1 MPTKVLD
8 LPKTHTVNYSSKP
21 LNGNDDIIE
30 ISPQEFAHQFNFEWH
45 DDLLIEDKL
54 VESYQKQK
62 KELHT
67 LACGYAVYSDLY
79 PQQTIDESFI
89 SQQMPFL
96 PRVIKQQQQLAEKYL
111 KEIETIIPNLVVCEI
126 NDQVGKGL
134 FWRGPEIIK
143 KGTAIACYAGI
154 MDASLPGTD
163 TFSGYGY
170 TVPAHPLFKNHSI
183 GARGVINGFQ
193 GNHARFIQHF
203 PDAENLSQHFKLD
216 PSLQEQDIAT
226 ANVEALNIVYDGM
239 PLVVL
244 VTTEDVLPNSQF
256 GFDYGASYWAK
267 AYQHCQIEPLLF
279 TKHSETLDH
288 KKYERLNLSL
298 ILGKEAVSLPL
309 INIMKCILAN
319 QPYTILDANTKNTIQ
334 LSPTKLTTM
343 VIDELKKQNAEPNTI
358 SFHFLNWLFR
368 VNEAQNSAGNYQ
380 SKFINNI
387 HSILLKYWLLNSFD
401 HSISAKTKIPYID
414 RVMSAITESMTAD
427 QVFLEVRTKLN
438 FTDDRDFYTKQ
449 LREMRSE
456 MISAMKTY
464 NDDKLA
470 NNKTPTEVRSLV
482 L

>member
-21 LNGNDDIIE
+21 LNGNDEIIE

-45 DDLLIEDKL
+45 DDLLIEDTW
-54 VESYQKQK
+54 VESYQKQQ

-67 LACGYAVYSDLY
+67 LACGYALYADLY
-79 PQQTIDESFI
+79 PQEPIDESVI
-89 SQQMPFL
+89 LRQMPFL
-96 PRVIKQQQQLAEKYL
+96 PGVIKQQQQLAEKYL

-134 FWRGPEIIK
+134 FWRGPEVLK
-143 KGTAIACYAGI
+143 KGTAIACYAGV

-170 TVPAHPLFKNHSI
+170 TVPAHPLFKNHSP

-203 PDAENLSQHFKLD
+203 PDAENFSQRFKLD
-216 PSLQEQDIAT
+216 PGLQEQDIAT

-279 TKHSETLDH
+279 TRHSETLDP
-288 KKYERLNLSL
+288 KTYERLDLNL
-298 ILGKEAVSLPL
+298 ILGREAVSLPL

-319 QPYTILDANTKNTIQ
+319 QPYTLMDTNTKDIIE
-334 LSPTKLTTM
+334 LSPAKLTTM
-343 VIDELKKQNAEPNTI
+343 VVEELKKKNAAPNTI
-358 SFHFLNWLFR
+358 AFHFLNWLLR
-368 VNEAQNSAGNYQ
+368 IKEAQNSDGNYQ
-380 SKFINNI
+380 SKFINTI
-387 HSILLKYWLLNSFD
+387 HSILLKHWLQNSFD

-414 RVMSAITESMTAD
+414 KVMSAITESMTAD
-427 QVFLEVRTKLN
+427 QVFVEVRTKLN
-438 FTDDRDFYTKQ
+438 FTSDRDFYTKQ

-464 NDDKLA
+464 NEDKVASRNTL
-470 NNKTPTEVRSLV
+470 TEAKGFV